1 MAILDAPGEGGRDV
15 HVSPVEGPPIAPS
28 HSSGAFP
35 TRPASWEGI
44 FTELSWY
51 TLVRSSLPGRVLRD
65 GVIADSSPAGCAR
78 CAIHDSSMLTATLV
92 LFALM
97 YGGGHDIGQRGD
109 GAPLAVAH
117 SHNDYEQR
125 SPLFDAVRAGFR
137 SVEAD
142 VWLREREVV
151 VSHESS
157 LSRGS
162 LEDLYLVPLQE
173 RVDRLGSVNGDGRPF
188 YLWIDL
194 KESRP
199 ELTDA
204 LHALLARY
212 PMLTVFTDEAVVQGP
227 VIAILTGDE
236 EAKTRYTNGH
246 RVRLACRDSNEFG
259 PEDAAA
265 DRRWT
270 WYALPWHDVV
280 EGDERGSRLV
290 VAYGRLRAIV
300 AKAHQLGRRLRLY
313 DVPERREAWS
323 AALGAGV
330 DLISTDQISPFRSF
344 LTASRPRVARADR
357 RE

>member
-1 MAILDAPGEGGRDV
+1 M
-15 HVSPVEGPPIAPS
+15 
-28 HSSGAFP
+28 
-35 TRPASWEGI
+35 
-44 FTELSWY
+44 
-51 TLVRSSLPGRVLRD
+51 
-65 GVIADSSPAGCAR
+65 
-78 CAIHDSSMLTATLV
+78 MTATLV
-92 LFALM
+92 LFALT

-109 GAPLAVAH
+109 GALLAVAH

-290 VAYGRLRAIV
+290 LAYGRLRAIV